1 MMEPGLNLRVA
12 SETRRVLGQHAQL
25 NSFFRM
31 VDEAL
36 ARSSLQG
43 ARISFMRFRDAYE
56 AHMDVEEHSF
66 FPALRGLKPH
76 LAPHLAEMVLEH
88 TRHREQLDELHELL
102 ARGSAEPFSQCFTR
116 FCDELARHEA
126 REEALIRPSSFD

>member
-12 SETRRVLGQHAQL
+12 TETRRVLGPHAQL
-25 NSFFRM
+25 NTFFRM

-36 ARSSLQG
+36 TRGSLQG

-56 AHMDVEEHSF
+56 AHMDVEESSF

-76 LAPHLAEMVLEH
+76 LAPDLSELVLDH
-88 TRHREQLDELHELL
+88 ARHRELLDELHELL
-102 ARGSAEPFSQCFTR
+102 ARGSAEPFSQSFTR

-126 REEALIRPSSFD
+126 REEALIRPSAVA